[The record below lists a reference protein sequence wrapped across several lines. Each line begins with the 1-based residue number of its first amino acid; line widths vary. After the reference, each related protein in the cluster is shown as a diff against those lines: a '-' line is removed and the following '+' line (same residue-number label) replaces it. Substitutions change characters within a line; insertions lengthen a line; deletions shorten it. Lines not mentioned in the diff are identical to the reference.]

1 MNNTLTKTA
10 HIDYHQVLDL
20 TSPCTPKVVQNVHKK
35 ELMCLSVVIYFRGFR
50 YITKECQCKCIQY
63 YFAT

>member
-20 TSPCTPKVVQNVHKK
+20 TSPCTPKGCRKCPQKRTNVSICSYILQRISLYN
-35 ELMCLSVVIYFRGFR
+35 ERMSV
-50 YITKECQCKCIQY
+50 
-63 YFAT
+63 